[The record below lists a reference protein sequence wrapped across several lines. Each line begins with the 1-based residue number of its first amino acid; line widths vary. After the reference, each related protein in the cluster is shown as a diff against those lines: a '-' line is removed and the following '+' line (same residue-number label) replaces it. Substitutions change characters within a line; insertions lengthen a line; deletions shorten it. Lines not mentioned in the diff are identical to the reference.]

1 MTEETELPWPT
12 MLDRWLLDDTLR
24 PSEEFRSQYAAKWMV
39 ARNIQPKTIAEIGV
53 RAGYSALAMLLAAPK
68 ARYVGIEM
76 DAGGFGGEVGITARA
91 LPTVLDGFDWTIRY
105 ADSREMNAFDF
116 DDAGSIVDLFHIDG
130 DHSYDG
136 AWSDL
141 MLAWPV
147 SRWILVDDYDFI
159 RPVQAAVDHF
169 AVVRRLCWPLIQTLS
184 DGGFRGSALLVGARH
199 EVFDQ
204 LRKPPCS
211 PSV

>member
-1 MTEETELPWPT
+1 MTEQTEKTEQTELPWQT
-12 MLDRWLLDDTLR
+12 MLDRWLPDDVLR
-24 PSEEFRSQYAAKWMV
+24 PSDEFRQQYAMKYGV
-39 ARNIQPKTIAEIGV
+39 ARQTQPQTIAEIGV
-53 RAGYSALAMLLAAPK
+53 RAGYSALAMLLAAPQ

-76 DAGGFGGEVGITARA
+76 DAGAFGGEVGITARA
-91 LPTVLDGFDWTIRY
+91 LPTVLSGFDWNIRY
-105 ADSREMNAFDF
+105 QDSRELKSFEFDES
-116 DDAGSIVDLFHIDG
+116 GSIVDLFHIDG

-169 AVVRRLCWPLIQTLS
+169 AVVKRLRWPLIQVLS
-184 DGGFRGSALLVGARH
+184 DGGFRGSALLIGARH
-199 EVFDQ
+199 EAFDD
-204 LRKPPCS
+204 LRK
-211 PSV
+211 